1 MRPMLLALM
10 LALSLAAAPDRG
22 MVVAQERRA
31 ADAGVQVLREG
42 GTAVDAAVATAFALA
57 VTHPIAGN
65 LGGGGFLLHRRADGR
80 AEVIDFRETAPASA
94 HPRMWLKE
102 GRYDAALHH
111 DSLHAVGI
119 PGTVA
124 GLHRAWRRHGRLSWA
139 RLLAPA
145 IRLAEEG
152 FPVSPTLAESLE
164 AFLPDFRAHGPTL
177 AQFSKG
183 GEALQAGDLL
193 RQPDLARTLRRL
205 AARGPRDFYRGETAR
220 LLLAQMASEGGR
232 ITARDLAVYRPVIRK
247 PLRGSFRGHEVL
259 TVPPPSGGGIV
270 LLSLLN
276 QMEGD
281 DLAALPE
288 PERLH
293 VMAEAMRRA
302 FADRAR
308 WVGDPAFNPA
318 LPVARL
324 ISKPYGAALRQSIDP
339 AKASVSDPGRMTFL
353 PESEQTTHLSV
364 VDRRG
369 HAVSLTYTLE
379 DHYGVKRV
387 VPGAGFL
394 LNNELGDFNAGPGLT
409 DAGGLIGTE
418 PNLAQ
423 PGKRPLSS
431 MCPAILSKDGR
442 VALVTGSPGGRTIP
456 NTVFQTVLNVVVMG
470 LDAQSAVDAP
480 RIHHAWLPDRL
491 DLEADRFAEGSRK
504 ALEAKGHRLGER
516 ARTGVAQVIRR
527 RADGGLEGGADT
539 QRWAESAAVGE

>member
-1 MRPMLLALM
+1 MRPMLLALS
-10 LALSLAAAPDRG
+10 LVLSLAAAPDRG

-31 ADAGVQVLREG
+31 AEAGAQVLREG

-80 AEVIDFRETAPASA
+80 AEVIDFRETAPATA

-102 GRYDAALHH
+102 GCYDAALHH
-111 DSLHAVGI
+111 DSLHAAGV

-124 GLHRAWRRHGRLSWA
+124 GLYRAWKRHGRLSWP

-152 FPVSPTLAESLE
+152 FPVSPTLADSL
-164 AFLPDFRAHGPTL
+164 AGFLPAFRAHGPTL
-177 AQFSKG
+177 AQFSKD
-183 GEALQAGDLL
+183 GEALQAGDTL
-193 RQPDLARTLRRL
+193 RQPELARTLRRL
-205 AARGPRDFYRGETAR
+205 AAKGPRDFYRGETAR
-220 LLLAQMASEGGR
+220 LLLAQMVSEGGL
-232 ITARDLAVYRPVIRK
+232 ITARDLAAYRAVLRK

-276 QMEGD
+276 QIEGD
-281 DLAALPE
+281 DLADLPE

-293 VMAEAMRRA
+293 LMAEAMRRA

-324 ISKPYGAALRQSIDP
+324 ISKPYGAALRRSIDP
-339 AKASVSDPGRMTFL
+339 GKATVSEPGRMTFL
-353 PESEQTTHLSV
+353 AESEQTTHLSV

-409 DAGGLIGTE
+409 DAAGLIGTE
-418 PNLAQ
+418 PNLAR
-423 PGKRPLSS
+423 PGQRPLSS
-431 MCPAILSKDGR
+431 MCPAILSKGGR
-442 VALVTGSPGGRTIP
+442 VVLVTGSPGGRTIP
-456 NTVFQTVLNVVVMG
+456 NTVFQTVLQIVAFG
-470 LDAQSAVDAP
+470 RDAQAAVDAP

-491 DLEADRFAEGSRK
+491 DLEAGRFTEATRK

-527 RADGGLEGGADT
+527 RSDGRLEGGADAL
-539 QRWAESAAVGE
+539 RWAESAVVRE

>member
-10 LALSLAAAPDRG
+10 LALSLVAAPDRG
-22 MVVAQERRA
+22 MVVAQERQA
-31 ADAGVQVLREG
+31 AEAGAQVLREG

-80 AEVIDFRETAPASA
+80 AEVLDFRETAPALA
-94 HPRMWLKE
+94 HPRMWLEE

-111 DSLHAVGI
+111 DSLRAVGI

-124 GLHRAWRRHGRLSWA
+124 GLHRAWQRHGRLTWA

-152 FPVSPTLAESLE
+152 FPVSPTLAESLA

-183 GEALQAGDLL
+183 GEALHAGDLL

-205 AARGPRDFYRGETAR
+205 AAEGPRDFYRGETAR
-220 LLLAQMASEGGR
+220 LLLALMASEGGL
-232 ITARDLAVYRPVIRK
+232 ITARDLAAYRPVLRK

-259 TVPPPSGGGIV
+259 TVPPPSGGGMV

-276 QMEGD
+276 QVEGD

-293 VMAEAMRRA
+293 LMAEAMRRA

-318 LPVARL
+318 MPVARL
-324 ISKPYGAALRQSIDP
+324 VSKPYGSALRRSIDP
-339 AKASVSDPGRMTFL
+339 FRASVSAPDRMTFL
-353 PESEQTTHLSV
+353 RESEQTTHLSV
-364 VDRRG
+364 VDRFG
-369 HAVSLTYTLE
+369 NAVSLTYTLE

-409 DAGGLIGTE
+409 DATGLIGTE

-431 MCPAILSKDGR
+431 MCPAILCRGGR
-442 VALVTGSPGGRTIP
+442 VVLVTGSPGGRTIP
-456 NTVFQTVLNVVVMG
+456 NTVFQTVLQAVAFG
-470 LDAQSAVDAP
+470 RDAQAAVDAP

-491 DLEADRFAEGSRK
+491 DLEAGRFAEETRK

-527 RADGGLEGGADT
+527 RSDGRFEGGADT
-539 QRWAESAAVGE
+539 LRWAESAAVGE